1 MQIALIA
8 DLHGNR
14 PAVEALEKD
23 LALLRPDQI
32 ICLGDIVGKGPS
44 NDFTFDWAM
53 AHCDLIL
60 GGNWDYG
67 VGQQAFPNDLY
78 YWQQLG
84 EKRMKTLRELPRE
97 HEITL
102 SGRRIRL
109 FHGRPVMENLIT
121 AHHPLAEIEPF
132 FSDEQGNR
140 YDVVI
145 YADAHR
151 QAYRT
156 ISPGLFVNTGSV
168 GNAMGVPKCCYALVC
183 GQEGPAPAPFEIRLR
198 QVDYDREQAVRDAQ
212 NAPAVPLIETYIR
225 EIQTGIYSR

>member
-84 EKRMKTLRELPRE
+84 EERMKTLRELPRE

-132 FSDEQGNR
+132 FSDAQGNCGHLCR
-140 YDVVI
+140 C
-145 YADAHR
+145 AP
-151 QAYRT
+151 
-156 ISPGLFVNTGSV
+156 SGLPHHF
-168 GNAMGVPKCCYALVC
+168 ARAVC
-183 GQEGPAPAPFEIRLR
+183 KHRLR
-198 QVDYDREQAVRDAQ
+198 RQRHGRSQMLLRACVRAGGPGPRAV
-212 NAPAVPLIETYIR
+212 
-225 EIQTGIYSR
+225 